1 MNNVKNILIADD
13 SEMNRQ
19 ILADILGGEYKYL
32 YAADGQ
38 EAIEMLARGTDVD
51 LMLLDINMPNM
62 NGFKVLD
69 IMERR
74 CWLDE
79 IPVIVISSESDTL
92 FVRRAYNLGA
102 TDYIARPF
110 DAAIVQR
117 RVENILRLYT
127 RQKDLVQM
135 VETQVYEREKVSST
149 MINFLSHVI
158 EFKNNESGAH
168 ILHVRTIT
176 NMLLHQLVKL
186 TDKYSLS
193 ESDIAAISTLSALHD
208 IGKIAIPDNIL
219 NKPGKLTAEEWE
231 IMKKHSELGEALLNE
246 VPANPDDPLVAVAY
260 GICRWHHERWD
271 GGGYPDGLAG
281 DEIPI
286 SAQVVAMADV
296 YDALTG
302 IRCYKD
308 AVPHDKAIEMI
319 CAGECGEFNPLLIHC
334 LKNIAGKLD
343 ECLLKEQENFDYKD
357 EAHRVAE
364 EMLENKSLLLDYRTR
379 RLLMWEQAKSRFYA
393 NICGGIQFEYDR
405 YANNIVYTSWYEGD
419 TPKSKLIRLSDGDD
433 IELLSENDMA
443 ELRKRLKTT
452 TREEPQITMNVLIPV
467 AGNMRWHRLT
477 AMTLWS
483 SRIAEYAGVLGQLTD
498 VHDELIKK
506 ERNRKLRKENYE
518 FKGVL

>member
-1 MNNVKNILIADD
+1 METVKTIIIVDD
-13 SEMNRQ
+13 SEMNRRM
-19 ILADILGGEYKYL
+19 LAAILGDGYEYL
-32 YAADGQ
+32 YAEDGQ
-38 EAIEMLARGTDVD
+38 EAIEILTRGTVVD

-74 CWLDE
+74 GWLEE
-79 IPVIVISSESDTL
+79 IPVVIISAESDTL
-92 FVRRAYNLGA
+92 FVHRAYNLGA
-102 TDYIARPF
+102 VDYIARPF
-110 DAAIVQR
+110 DAVIVQR
-117 RVENILRLYT
+117 RVENTLRMYT
-127 RQKDLVQM
+127 RQKELVDM
-135 VETQVYEREKVSST
+135 VESQVYQREKVSST

-176 NMLLHQLVKL
+176 NMLLHQLIKL

-219 NKPGKLTAEEWE
+219 NKPGKLTAEEWK

-246 VPANPDDPLVAVAY
+246 VPANPDDPLVDIAY

-286 SAQVVAMADV
+286 SAQVVAIADV

-302 IRCYKD
+302 VRCYKD

-319 CAGECGEFNPLLIHC
+319 CTGECGEFNPLLIHC
-334 LKNIAGKLD
+334 LKTISGKLND
-343 ECLLKEQENFDYKD
+343 CLLKDAENFDYKD

-379 RLLMWEQAKSRFYA
+379 RLLLWEQAKSSFYA
-393 NICGGIQFEYDR
+393 KLCGGIQFEYDR

-419 TPKSKLIRLSDGDD
+419 TSKSKLIRLADGDD
-433 IELLSENDMA
+433 IELLSEADLA
-443 ELRKRLKTT
+443 ELRRRLEQT
-452 TREEPQITMNVLIPV
+452 TREEPQIIMYALIPV

-477 AMTLWS
+477 AVTLWS

-506 ERNRKLRKENYE
+506 RKKQDTQ
-518 FKGVL
+518 KGKL